1 MSEDVTADTRAQNVG
16 TFRISTSFSAE
27 PCFVKIPVVCVHA
40 GMVMLTPF
48 LAALFGM
55 QLASECGVLDD
66 RCGYDDNGKPVRIP
80 LMDRGHPSITFH
92 PEDHAHECC
101 DGLMCEDGICRRS
114 SGAAAP
120 SASDLKAVYDKWA
133 PGNGISLERASQMI
147 MAWKGR
153 EERLL
158 TSVRLKHSSAQPKD
172 EV

>member
-1 MSEDVTADTRAQNVG
+1 MLVLFGSLPLSVLNRVSLKY
-16 TFRISTSFSAE
+16 RSLRSRR
-27 PCFVKIPVVCVHA
+27 

-48 LAALFGM
+48 LAAFFGM

>member
-1 MSEDVTADTRAQNVG
+1 MQIRFRNGSRGLQCRVCFAASPLSVTRAF
-16 TFRISTSFSAE
+16 TRA
-27 PCFVKIPVVCVHA
+27 PRARPL
-40 GMVMLTPF
+40 MLTPV

-66 RCGYDDNGKPVRIP
+66 RCGYDDNGKPVRSP

-120 SASDLKAVYDKWA
+120 SANDLKAVYDKWA
-133 PGNGISLERASQMI
+133 PGNGISLER
-147 MAWKGR
+147 

-158 TSVRLKHSSAQPKD
+158 TSVRLKHSNAQPKD